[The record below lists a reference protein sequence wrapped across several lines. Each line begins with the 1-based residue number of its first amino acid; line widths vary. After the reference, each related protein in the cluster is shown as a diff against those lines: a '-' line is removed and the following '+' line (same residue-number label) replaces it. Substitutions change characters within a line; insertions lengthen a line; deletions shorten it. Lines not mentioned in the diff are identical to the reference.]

1 MTATVKQIS
10 SFLDKHLTDFEIARI
25 VEHCQIQN
33 MKENRC
39 TNWTYVDEQMKTD
52 KRFGTFINT
61 GISKLSLCVW
71 FNFYFSYYIRFNLF
85 ETKQL

>member
-10 SFLDKHLTDFEIARI
+10 SFLDKHLTYSEIARI
-25 VEHCQIQN
+25 VDHCQIQN
-33 MKENRC
+33 MKENKC

-61 GISKLSLCVW
+61 GISTLA
-71 FNFYFSYYIRFNLF
+71 FLF
-85 ETKQL
+85 VI